1 MTTTA
6 LPTRTGRS
14 LVTPAEF
21 EMLAAFCAD
30 EYRLDRPLAERVLDQ
45 ALVLVHVMGT
55 TRAGAEMAP
64 SRQVD
69 PGWHTLVLHT
79 TWYAAWCQRTF
90 GYFLHHEPNSKTRTR
105 TLMNDV
111 TTRLRTAGFTVDDA
125 IWGTTADCN
134 PPACCGDGPCC

>member
-14 LVTPAEF
+14 LVTDAEF
-21 EMLAAFCAD
+21 EMLTAFCAD
-30 EYRLDRPLAERVLDQ
+30 EYTLDRPLAERVVDQ
-45 ALVLVHVMGT
+45 ALALVHVMGT

-64 SRQVD
+64 SQQVD

-79 TWYAAWCQRTF
+79 TWYADWCQRTF

-111 TTRLRTAGFTVDDA
+111 ATRLRTAGFTVDDHL
-125 IWGTTADCN
+125 WDTTANCN